1 MTDPT
6 QGKPR
11 SRPQTTYL
19 ILVQSMIVTLD
30 IRLAIADAVPSADIV
45 VVHDAAEAG
54 RVLHGIESIHVA
66 FLELAPDSDT
76 CLSLVKVVRRL
87 GGRVVLLG
95 DEAEDLGPRQDWM
108 VLERPFTNDCTLAAL
123 TDPAQA
129 GSVWPTRCTRRTV
142 ALHHSGPGIGPALF
156 TSPTRDHFAR

>member
-6 QGKPR
+6 QDYPR
-11 SRPQTTYL
+11 SRPQTSYL

-30 IRLAIADAVPSADIV
+30 IRLAIADAVPFADIV

-54 RVLHGIESIHVA
+54 RTLDGMESIHVA
-66 FLELAPDSDT
+66 FLELAPDSDA
-76 CLSLVKVVRRL
+76 CLSLGQVVRRL

-95 DEAEDLGPRQDWM
+95 DEAEDLGPRQDWT
-108 VLERPFTNDCTLAAL
+108 VLERPFTNGCILAAL

-129 GSVWPTRCTRRTV
+129 GSVWPTRCTKRTV
-142 ALHHSGPGIGPALF
+142 AFHHLGPGIGPAMF